1 MQAEKGV
8 LVQLLLRKFCDWN
21 KFSDLKLR
29 FLSSVG
35 LLVFAYL
42 FFIAN
47 FLISSVLLTCVY
59 AVLMYEWHITSR
71 HGKKLIDW
79 LVFLFI
85 NVGIFAFSLINSLR
99 YIDFFGSFISFIPM
113 IWVLSIAILTDIGAY
128 FTGRIIGGY
137 KPFVTISP
145 AKTMSGYIGGLLC
158 GGTVPLLTALL
169 FQNKVPDIKAI
180 IYLCFLGA
188 CLSIASMAG
197 DLLQSYFK
205 RKNNVKDTGNILPGH
220 GGLFDRFDGILG
232 ASVMMLIIF
241 IGQNILERI
250 L

>member
-8 LVQLLLRKFCDWN
+8 LVQLLLKKLCDWN

-47 FLISSVLLTCVY
+47 FLVSSVLLTLIY
-59 AVLMYEWHITSR
+59 AVLMYEWHVTSR
-71 HGKKLIDW
+71 QGKKLIDW

-85 NVGIFAFSLINSLR
+85 NIGILAFSLINALR
-99 YIDFFGSFISFIPM
+99 YIDFFGSVVAFIPM
-113 IWVLSIAILTDIGAY
+113 IWVLLIAILTDIGAY

-158 GGTVPLLTALL
+158 GSSVPLLTALL
-169 FQNKVPDIKAI
+169 LQNKTPNMMKIGF
-180 IYLCFLGA
+180 LCFIGV

-232 ASVMMLIIF
+232 ACVMMLIIF

-250 L
+250 S